1 MANKKRGRRK
11 KSQEVE
17 RTHELPGG
25 FWRQIMAFLMIV
37 VALMFVLAWF
47 KQGGIALATVNS
59 VCLNIIGYTT
69 YLLPFI
75 LTYLAVLIFRAPNN
89 RLDPSV
95 WIASVLMVCWF
106 SGIFGVPTFGAKP
119 STGGYVGDGLNS
131 IVVKNLDQGVSYIVY
146 GVLIIIT
153 ALFMYA
159 ETPAAL
165 FRKIGSIFKTSKDS
179 EDVDNA
185 RVMRRNTMRAGRGDD
200 EEPEHDGMKNF
211 KVNPNVEIVDE
222 GEKRGG
228 LFRRGGADK
237 EEKAEKPPV
246 VEPAALLT
254 TSDPDWKMPPMG
266 LLNKKQSPADPGDTH
281 GNAAIIK
288 DTLEQFGI
296 DVDVEGANVGPRITQ
311 YTLRPPQGVKISKIA
326 TLDKE
331 LALNLGEEKIRIE
344 APIPG
349 TRSVGVEV
357 PNKRAASVSL
367 HELLKSSEWNKMI
380 VDKPLA
386 FAVGKDIS
394 GHVVIGNLAKM
405 PHLLIAGTTGSGKSV
420 MTNTMIMSMIYHNSP
435 SELKFIIVDPKQVEM
450 AAYEGIP
457 HLLAPIITDT
467 NEALSALQWSVMEME
482 RRYTLMRDA
491 HVKKIDDYNA
501 KMDELAAKDAAA
513 PAPETEGED
522 GEEAPEKPKNSHE
535 KLPYIVI
542 IIDEMADL
550 MMMAGKELESRIV
563 RVAQKGRAAGLNL
576 VLATQRPEVKV
587 VTGLIKSNIPGRI
600 AFAVNTNMDSRVML
614 DRGGAEKLL
623 GTGDMLYLTQEM
635 QGKPVRVQGAFVS
648 DKEINDVTDF
658 LRNQRPAVYVDE
670 VTSQAVQIGGRGASS
685 MGGVDDFGTGGGDI
699 VRQAAEIA
707 IRDGKISTSL
717 LQRRLHVGYGR
728 AASIIDEL
736 VEKGVVGD
744 SGGGNRGREVLI
756 QSMDQY
762 PED

>member
-1 MANKKRGRRK
+1 
-11 KSQEVE
+11 
-17 RTHELPGG
+17 
-25 FWRQIMAFLMIV
+25 MIV

-47 KQGGIALATVNS
+47 GQGGVALATVNN
-59 VCLNIIGYTT
+59 VCLNVIGYTT
-69 YLLPFI
+69 YLMPFI
-75 LTYLAVLIFRAPNN
+75 LTYLAVLIFRAPDN
-89 RLDPSV
+89 RLDASV
-95 WIASVLMVCWF
+95 WIASLLMICWF
-106 SGIFGVPTFGAKP
+106 SGIFGVPTFGTTKA
-119 STGGYVGDGLNS
+119 TGGIVGDGLNS
-131 IVVKNLDQGVSYIVY
+131 VVVKNLDQGVSYIIY
-146 GVLIIIT
+146 GVLIVIT

-165 FRKIGSIFKTSKDS
+165 FRKIGSIFKTSKDK
-179 EDVDNA
+179 EDVANA
-185 RVMRRNTMRAGRGDD
+185 KVMRRNSLKGDLD
-200 EEPEHDGMKNF
+200 DDGEPQHDGMKHF
-211 KVNPNVEIVDE
+211 KVNPNVDIVDE
-222 GEKRGG
+222 SDKKLFKHSAEKS
-228 LFRRGGADK
+228 
-237 EEKAEKPPV
+237 EKPPV
-246 VEPAALLT
+246 AEPTAFLT
-254 TSDPDWKMPPMG
+254 TSDPDWEMPSMD
-266 LLNKKQSPADPGDTH
+266 LLNKKRSPADPGDTH
-281 GNAAIIK
+281 GNATIIK

-311 YTLRPPQGVKISKIA
+311 YTLRPPAGVKISKIA
-326 TLDKE
+326 TLDRE

-357 PNKRAASVSL
+357 PNKRAASVGL
-367 HELLKSSEWNKMI
+367 HEMLKSSEWSKMI

-394 GHVVIGNLAKM
+394 GHVIIGNLAKM

-435 SELKFIIVDPKQVEM
+435 SELKFIIIDPKQVEM

-457 HLLAPIITDT
+457 HLLTPVITDV
-467 NEALSALQWSVMEME
+467 NEALSALQWAVMEME

-501 KMDELAAKDAAA
+501 KMNELAAKEVKA
-513 PAPETEGED
+513 PATPVEEGEEPT
-522 GEEAPEKPKNSHE
+522 EEAPVQHDSHE

-542 IIDEMADL
+542 IVDEMADL

-658 LRNQRPAVYVDE
+658 LRKQRAAEYVPE
-670 VTSQAVQIGGRGASS
+670 VVSQVVSIGGRGTGA
-685 MGGVDDFGTGGGDI
+685 MGGGDYDGAGGGDI

-744 SGGGNRGREVLI
+744 SGGGNRGRDVLI
-756 QSMDQY
+756 SSMDEY
-762 PED
+762 PD

>member
-11 KSQEVE
+11 KSQKVE

-47 KQGGIALATVNS
+47 GQGGIALATVND
-59 VCLNIIGYTT
+59 VCLNVIGYTT
-69 YLLPFI
+69 YLMPFI
-75 LTYLAVLIFRAPNN
+75 LTYLAVLIFRADNN
-89 RLDPSV
+89 KLDPSV
-95 WIASVLMVCWF
+95 WIASLLMICWF
-106 SGIFGVPTFGAKP
+106 SGIFGVPTYGTPKA
-119 STGGYVGDGLNS
+119 TGGIVGDGLNS
-131 IVVKNLDQGVSYIVY
+131 IVVKNLDQGVSYIIY

-179 EDVDNA
+179 EDADNA
-185 RVMRRNTMRAGRGDD
+185 RVMRRNNPKAVAVD
-200 EEPEHDGMKNF
+200 EEEPQRDGMKHF

-222 GEKRGG
+222 EDKKSLFKRSAEKS
-228 LFRRGGADK
+228 
-237 EEKAEKPPV
+237 EKPPV
-246 VEPAALLT
+246 VEPTALLT
-254 TSDPDWKMPPMG
+254 VNDPDWKMPSMD
-266 LLNKKQSPADPGDTH
+266 LLNKKHSPADPGDTH
-281 GNAAIIK
+281 GNASIIK

-311 YTLRPPQGVKISKIA
+311 YTLRPPAGVKISKIA

-380 VDKPLA
+380 ADKPLA

-394 GHVVIGNLAKM
+394 GHVIIGNLAKM

-420 MTNTMIMSMIYHNSP
+420 MTNTMIMSMIYHNTP
-435 SELKFIIVDPKQVEM
+435 SDLKFIIVDPKQVEM
-450 AAYEGIP
+450 AAYDGIP
-457 HLLAPIITDT
+457 HLLAPIITDV
-467 NEALSALQWSVMEME
+467 NEALSALQWAVMEME
-482 RRYTLMRDA
+482 RRYSLMRDA

-501 KMDELAAKDAAA
+501 KMDELIAADAKNTTAEA
-513 PAPETEGED
+513 EGE
-522 GEEAPEKPKNSHE
+522 EEQSKESHD

-542 IIDEMADL
+542 VIDEMADL

-623 GTGDMLYLTQEM
+623 GMGDMLYLTQEM

-658 LRNQRPAVYVDE
+658 LRKQRPANYE
-670 VTSQAVQIGGRGASS
+670 PAVTSQAVAIGGRSTGGS
-685 MGGVDDFGTGGGDI
+685 MGGDYDGVGGGDI
-699 VRQAAEIA
+699 TRQAAEIA

-756 QSMDQY
+756 SSMDEY

>member
-1 MANKKRGRRK
+1 
-11 KSQEVE
+11 
-17 RTHELPGG
+17 
-25 FWRQIMAFLMIV
+25 MIV

-47 KQGGIALATVNS
+47 GQGGAALATVNN
-59 VCLNIIGYTT
+59 VCLNVIGYTT
-69 YLLPFI
+69 YLMPFI
-75 LTYLAVLIFRAPNN
+75 LTYLAVLIFRAPDN
-89 RLDPSV
+89 RLDASV
-95 WIASVLMVCWF
+95 WIASLLMICWF
-106 SGIFGVPTFGAKP
+106 SGIFGVPTFGTTKA
-119 STGGYVGDGLNS
+119 TGGIVGDGLNS
-131 IVVKNLDQGVSYIVY
+131 VVVKNLDQGVSYIIY
-146 GVLIIIT
+146 GVLIVIT

-165 FRKIGSIFKTSKDS
+165 FRKIGSIFKTSKDE
-179 EDVDNA
+179 EDVANA
-185 RVMRRNTMRAGRGDD
+185 KVMRRNSSKGDLDDGD
-200 EEPEHDGMKNF
+200 EEPQHDGMKHF
-211 KVNPNVEIVDE
+211 KVNPNVDIVDE
-222 GEKRGG
+222 SDKKLFKHAAEKS
-228 LFRRGGADK
+228 
-237 EEKAEKPPV
+237 EKPPV
-246 VEPAALLT
+246 AEPTAFLT
-254 TSDPDWKMPPMG
+254 TSDPDWEMPSMD
-266 LLNKKQSPADPGDTH
+266 LLNKKRSPADPGDTH
-281 GNAAIIK
+281 GNATIIK

-311 YTLRPPQGVKISKIA
+311 YTLRPPAGVKISKIA
-326 TLDKE
+326 TLDRE

-357 PNKRAASVSL
+357 PNKRAASVGL
-367 HELLKSSEWNKMI
+367 HEMLKSSEWSKMI

-394 GHVVIGNLAKM
+394 GHVIIGNLAKM

-435 SELKFIIVDPKQVEM
+435 SELKFIIIDPKQVEM

-457 HLLAPIITDT
+457 HLLTPVITDV
-467 NEALSALQWSVMEME
+467 NEALSALQWAVMEME

-501 KMDELAAKDAAA
+501 KMEELAAKEVKAPAA
-513 PAPETEGED
+513 PVEEGEEPV
-522 GEEAPEKPKNSHE
+522 EEAPVQQDSHE

-542 IIDEMADL
+542 IVDEMADL

-658 LRNQRPAVYVDE
+658 LRKQRAAEYVPE
-670 VTSQAVQIGGRGASS
+670 VVSQVVSIGGRGTGS
-685 MGGVDDFGTGGGDI
+685 MGGGDYDGAGGGDI

-744 SGGGNRGREVLI
+744 SGGGNRGRDVLI
-756 QSMDQY
+756 SSMDEY
-762 PED
+762 PD

>member
-1 MANKKRGRRK
+1 
-11 KSQEVE
+11 
-17 RTHELPGG
+17 
-25 FWRQIMAFLMIV
+25 MIV

-47 KQGGIALATVNS
+47 GQGGVALATVNN
-59 VCLNIIGYTT
+59 VCLNVIGYTT
-69 YLLPFI
+69 YLMPFI
-75 LTYLAVLIFRAPNN
+75 LTYLAVLIFRAPDN
-89 RLDPSV
+89 RLDASV
-95 WIASVLMVCWF
+95 WIASLLMICWF
-106 SGIFGVPTFGAKP
+106 SGIFGVPTFGTTKA
-119 STGGYVGDGLNS
+119 TGGIVGDGLNS
-131 IVVKNLDQGVSYIVY
+131 VVVKNLDQGVSYIIY
-146 GVLIIIT
+146 GVLIVIT

-165 FRKIGSIFKTSKDS
+165 FRKIGSIFKTSKDE
-179 EDVDNA
+179 EDVANA
-185 RVMRRNTMRAGRGDD
+185 KVMRRNSSKGDLDDGD
-200 EEPEHDGMKNF
+200 EESQHDGMKHF
-211 KVNPNVEIVDE
+211 KVNPNVDIVDE
-222 GEKRGG
+222 SDKKLFKHAAEKS
-228 LFRRGGADK
+228 
-237 EEKAEKPPV
+237 EKPPV
-246 VEPAALLT
+246 AEPTAFLT
-254 TSDPDWKMPPMG
+254 TSDPDWEMPSMD
-266 LLNKKQSPADPGDTH
+266 LLNKKRSPADPGDTH
-281 GNAAIIK
+281 GNATIIK

-311 YTLRPPQGVKISKIA
+311 YTLRPPAGVKISKIA
-326 TLDKE
+326 TLDRE

-357 PNKRAASVSL
+357 PNKRAASVGL
-367 HELLKSSEWNKMI
+367 HEMLKSSEWSKMI

-394 GHVVIGNLAKM
+394 GHVIIGNLAKM

-435 SELKFIIVDPKQVEM
+435 SELKFIIIDPKQVEM

-457 HLLAPIITDT
+457 HLLTPVITDV
-467 NEALSALQWSVMEME
+467 NEALSALLWAVTEME

-501 KMDELAAKDAAA
+501 KMEELAAKEVKAPAA
-513 PAPETEGED
+513 PVEEGEEPV
-522 GEEAPEKPKNSHE
+522 EEVPVQQDSHE

-542 IIDEMADL
+542 IVDEMADL

-658 LRNQRPAVYVDE
+658 LRKQRAAEYVPE
-670 VTSQAVQIGGRGASS
+670 VVSQVVSIGGRGTGS
-685 MGGVDDFGTGGGDI
+685 MGGGDYDGAGGGDI

-707 IRDGKISTSL
+707 IRDGKISTRL

-744 SGGGNRGREVLI
+744 SGGGNRGRDVLI
-756 QSMDQY
+756 SSMDEY
-762 PED
+762 PD

>member
-1 MANKKRGRRK
+1 M
-11 KSQEVE
+11 
-17 RTHELPGG
+17 
-25 FWRQIMAFLMIV
+25 
-37 VALMFVLAWF
+37 
-47 KQGGIALATVNS
+47 
-59 VCLNIIGYTT
+59 
-69 YLLPFI
+69 
-75 LTYLAVLIFRAPNN
+75 
-89 RLDPSV
+89 
-95 WIASVLMVCWF
+95 
-106 SGIFGVPTFGAKP
+106 
-119 STGGYVGDGLNS
+119 
-131 IVVKNLDQGVSYIVY
+131 
-146 GVLIIIT
+146 
-153 ALFMYA
+153 
-159 ETPAAL
+159 
-165 FRKIGSIFKTSKDS
+165 
-179 EDVDNA
+179 
-185 RVMRRNTMRAGRGDD
+185 
-200 EEPEHDGMKNF
+200 
-211 KVNPNVEIVDE
+211 
-222 GEKRGG
+222 
-228 LFRRGGADK
+228 
-237 EEKAEKPPV
+237 
-246 VEPAALLT
+246 T
-254 TSDPDWKMPPMG
+254 TSDLDWKMPPMG